1 MNLKPLG
8 SNKTQLTIEKDGHKT
23 EILFSYQ
30 TPVAA
35 RVIDECGAS
44 WYRTDCRW
52 SRTTERHINSWVPKN
67 FAEYK
72 PQSFFDELAGGVK

>member
-8 SNKTQLTIEKDGHKT
+8 SNKTQLTLEKNGNTT

-35 RVIDECGAS
+35 RVIYECGAS
-44 WYRTDCRW
+44 WYVTEEYY
-52 SRTTERHINSWVPKN
+52 SRTTSKHINSWVPKG
-67 FAEYK
+67 FAEK
-72 PQSFFDELAGGVK
+72 RPQAFFDELAGGAL